1 MRRARTRR
9 ERRAREHK
17 EDRRRRALATA
28 AIAALVAIGLALP
41 GVLAWRYLSAPT
53 VELDAQGCPLGTAPR
68 HVVVV
73 IDQTD
78 ELPPAWR
85 AFVRALIPDIAE
97 DPGFPPGSR
106 LTVFGVAGDADAPLD
121 AILSECRPP
130 SPEAGS
136 MLFDT
141 RTERNAR
148 RERFD
153 AFYEER
159 IQAAVGR
166 TANAGPREATPLLEA
181 MVALQEALAQT
192 PAVRTDIILVSDMM
206 QYVRGRLNHYASYP
220 DFATYRATPRG
231 ARLTAYLGA
240 DAVTTYYVVRPELA
254 QHQTQAHRA
263 FWTDYFAAAGEAAL
277 TWIDDPLEALA
288 ALD

>member
-1 MRRARTRR
+1 
-9 ERRAREHK
+9 
-17 EDRRRRALATA
+17 
-28 AIAALVAIGLALP
+28 
-41 GVLAWRYLSAPT
+41 
-53 VELDAQGCPLGTAPR
+53 
-68 HVVVV
+68 
-73 IDQTD
+73 
-78 ELPPAWR
+78 
-85 AFVRALIPDIAE
+85 
-97 DPGFPPGSR
+97 
-106 LTVFGVAGDADAPLD
+106 
-121 AILSECRPP
+121 
-130 SPEAGS
+130 

-141 RTERNAR
+141 RAERNAR

-181 MVALQEALAQT
+181 MVALQDSLAET
-192 PAVRTDIILVSDMM
+192 PAVRTDILIVSDMM

-231 ARLTAYLGA
+231 ARLAAYLGA

-254 QHQTQAHRA
+254 DYQTESHRQ
-263 FWTDYFAAAGEAAL
+263 FWTDYFAAAGEATL